1 MKNNIYILY
10 ISRIP
15 TEDLLP
21 WKPIN
26 RQSKSSNQHPFG
38 TSGMSVCLSSLQPE
52 IPAQAWRTLRPCW
65 GRGLGG
71 HVPESEMKELKTG
84 VSRGM
89 GRGAGRERGW
99 GGGWVVEGAAGA
111 ARIPMQAPKVR
122 AKMRKEACS
131 SQRQIFSLDAE
142 FLFGCHWGSPAQ
154 PEGLRDSQTCVDC
167 AFFTHPSPRRGRQ
180 GSGLCRRRGR
190 SGKRRRSSNPTGVG
204 CAGLLSK

>member
-26 RQSKSSNQHPFG
+26 RQRKSSNQHPFG

-89 GRGAGRERGW
+89 G
-99 GGGWVVEGAAGA
+99 
-111 ARIPMQAPKVR
+111 PR

-154 PEGLRDSQTCVDC
+154 PEGLRDSQTCLDC

-190 SGKRRRSSNPTGVG
+190 TGKRRRSSNPTGVG